1 MKDVL
6 WSLSKCSSF
15 LDTLIHCHVV
25 LQEPQVGRDVAWGAV
40 LQGNKQNFLV
50 KVIITLKMLPVLV
63 HAMEESGHQVC
74 GTEGLVL
81 CCQQF
86 CLGLSLANFPWL
98 FKD

>member
-1 MKDVL
+1 MF
-6 WSLSKCSSF
+6 WSLPKCSSF
-15 LDTLIHCHVV
+15 LDTLIHRRVA
-25 LQEPQVGRDVAWGAV
+25 LQEPQVRRDVAWGAG

-50 KVIITLKMLPVLV
+50 EVIITLKMLPVLV
-63 HAMEESGHQVC
+63 RAMEESGHRVC

-86 CLGLSLANFPWL
+86 CLGLSLANFPWQ